1 MNLKNKEDLLK
12 TRRIEDLLKTRRIL
26 EQRLHN
32 FERRNNNLEG
42 NFVGQ
47 IINLKRRIRE
57 IDSQIIKKIT
67 KPFSKS
73 ILEIFESYWEEE
85 K

>member
-1 MNLKNKEDLLK
+1 MMNMGIIMNKTLDQLY
-12 TRRIEDLLKTRRIL
+12 KTRRIL

-47 IINLKRRIRE
+47 IRNLKRRLAE
-57 IDSQIIKKIT
+57 
-67 KPFSKS
+67 
-73 ILEIFESYWEEE
+73 LEEE
-85 K
+85 TVDYLRRTLK

>member
-1 MNLKNKEDLLK
+1 MNMGLTMNKTLEQLYK
-12 TRRIEDLLKTRRIL
+12 TRIIL

-47 IINLKRRIRE
+47 IRNLKRRLAE
-57 IDSQIIKKIT
+57 
-67 KPFSKS
+67 
-73 ILEIFESYWEEE
+73 LEEE
-85 K
+85 TVDYLKRTLK